1 MKFWRPGITGKLFLA
16 IFATCIVLLIS
27 MHWAVRISFERGFI
41 DYIKHGNEQRLQLL
55 SDALGEQYA
64 QHGNWRFLRNNDRF
78 VFQILRSFEHD
89 NSEDKPGPGMPPHGW
104 RTQFWVVDQNNKV
117 LVGPRAPIPP
127 DGTRRPILVN
137 GAEVGAVIAS
147 PVERLTRNTDI
158 NFDKQQR
165 QTSWLIVA
173 LATLLAAL
181 ATFLLARGLLAP
193 VKRLVDGTHKLAAG
207 DFTTRVTPT
216 SEDELGKLAQ
226 DFNQLASTLEK
237 NQQMR
242 RDFMADISH
251 ELRTPLAVLR
261 GELEA
266 IQDGVRKFTPETV
279 ASLQAEVG
287 TLTKLVDDL
296 HQLSMSDE
304 GALAYQKAP
313 VDLIP
318 LLEVAGGAFRE
329 RFASR
334 GLKLQFSLPD
344 SITVF
349 GDRDRLMQL
358 FNNLLENSL
367 RYTDSGGS
375 LKISAEQHDKTVRLT
390 FADSAPGVSDD
401 QLQKL
406 FERFYRTEGSR
417 NRASGGSGLGLAI
430 CLNIVEAH
438 NGRIIAAHSPF
449 GGVSITVELP
459 LERDLQR
466 SMTELP
472 IDENTPRILIVE
484 DEPKLGQL
492 LIDYL
497 RAASY
502 APTLISHGDQVLPYV
517 RQTPPDLILLDLML
531 PGTDGLTL
539 CREIRRFS
547 DIPIVMVTA
556 KIEEID
562 RLLGLEIGADDY
574 ICKPYSPREVV
585 ARVKTILR
593 RCKPQRE
600 LQQQDAESPLIIDE
614 GRFQASWRGK
624 MLDLT
629 PAEFRLL
636 KTLSHEPGKVFSREQ
651 LLNHLYDDYR
661 VVTDRTIDS
670 HIKNL
675 RRKLESL
682 DAEQSF
688 IRAVYG
694 VGYRWEADACRIV

>member
-375 LKISAEQHDKTVRLT
+375 LQISAGQRDKTVRLT

-430 CLNIVEAH
+430 CLKHFSRVTAGTGFTE
-438 NGRIIAAHSPF
+438 
-449 GGVSITVELP
+449 
-459 LERDLQR
+459 R